1 MTADNMDSRVRG
13 NDEPATITAFVI
25 PAKAGIHFW
34 TQRVTMD
41 SRVRGDDDTPLALR
55 RRADDRS
62 G

>member
-1 MTADNMDSRVRG
+1 MTADN
-13 NDEPATITAFVI
+13 
-25 PAKAGIHFW
+25 
-34 TQRVTMD
+34 MD